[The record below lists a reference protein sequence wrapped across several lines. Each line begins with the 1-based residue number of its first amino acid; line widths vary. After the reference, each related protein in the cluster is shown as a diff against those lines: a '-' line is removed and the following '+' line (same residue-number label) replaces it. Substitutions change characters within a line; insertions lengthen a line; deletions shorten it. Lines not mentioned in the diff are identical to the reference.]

1 VGKYLR
7 FLVLIVLL
15 PEVVKLLLLQ
25 IHSAQAFRVYFSM
38 SWSHTETIKQKK
50 KKKKKKKRGIKTKP
64 NTFLLSLSNKQFP
77 SLENEPFCC

>member
-15 PEVVKLLLLQ
+15 PEVVKLLLIQ

-50 KKKKKKKRGIKTKP
+50 KKKKKKGGKSEIITTLHSMAG
-64 NTFLLSLSNKQFP
+64 
-77 SLENEPFCC
+77 